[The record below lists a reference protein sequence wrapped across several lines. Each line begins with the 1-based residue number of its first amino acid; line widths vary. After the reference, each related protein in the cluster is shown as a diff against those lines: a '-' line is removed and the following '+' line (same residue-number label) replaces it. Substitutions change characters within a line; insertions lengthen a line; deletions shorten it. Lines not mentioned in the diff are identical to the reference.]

1 MINTYSA
8 LTLISLI
15 VSIVMLVFWIVI
27 TTLYFKWI
35 VRSELEKFLEKHPE
49 LLRRY

>member
-27 TTLYFKWI
+27 TTLYLKWI